1 MVEDHQPLIGDAVVN
16 DGTGLLFV
24 VEKFPEVNT
33 LAVTERVED
42 AIETMAPGLSGLE
55 FDPTVYR
62 PASFVEKSIDNLALA
77 LILGAVLAALLIG
90 AFLFRWRTALIA
102 LLVMPLSL
110 VAAALTLHVAG
121 TTMNAIVLAGLV
133 AAIGVVIDD
142 AVVSVENVTRRL
154 RERVPNGGDQSIA
167 PTVAD
172 ATLEVRG
179 PMIYATLIIALAAL
193 PLFFLD
199 GLAGAFFPDLAGAYL
214 LALLASMVV
223 ALIVTPALCVLLL
236 SRAPRERGDP
246 PLVGWLQRGYESFL
260 SRVVHRPR
268 ITYIAAGA
276 VMVGALAAVPFL
288 GGPLLPTFKETALLV
303 RWDGPPGTSLPEMNR
318 ITARASRELR
328 SIPGVQNVGAHVGR
342 AVTADQVVGVNSG
355 ELWVSLDPD
364 ADHDATVD
372 AVRQVVDGYPGLSRD
387 IQTYSNERVREALTG
402 ADDDVV
408 VRVYGEDLDVLSAQA
423 QTVRSAVSQVDGVA
437 TARVDLPAEEPTLEI
452 EVDLQ
457 AAQREGIKPGDVRR
471 AASTLLS
478 GIQVGSLFEEQ
489 KVFDVVV
496 WGAPEIRS
504 SLTGISQLL
513 IDTPTGGHVRL
524 GDVAKVRIAANPANI
539 ERQAVSRYV
548 DVAASVSGRDR
559 GAVVGDVEGRLEAL
573 AFPLEYHAEV
583 LAAETQPWGRLIAIG
598 VAAAIGI
605 FLLLQACFGSWRLA
619 ALAFVT
625 LPLAVAGGVLATL
638 AVGATLSFGAVIALV
653 AVLGI
658 AVRNVMLLIER
669 FRRLER
675 DEGEAARPE
684 LVLRGARERFAPI
697 TLTALATGRGSASP
711 GGSRRDGRQRAGAAA
726 GGRRPRRARHVDA
739 RQPVRRSHALRAL
752 RSRRRRR
759 AGTRPGTRRGAR
771 RRIGGLKWH

>member
-1 MVEDHQPLIGDAVVN
+1 MVEEHQPLIGDAVVD
-16 DGTGLLFV
+16 DGAGLLFV

-42 AIETMAPGLSGLE
+42 AIETMAPGLAGLE

-77 LILGAVLAALLIG
+77 LIIGAVLAALLVG

-110 VAAALTLHVAG
+110 VVAALMLYALG

-133 AAIGVVIDD
+133 AALAVVIDD
-142 AVVSVENVTRRL
+142 AVVGVENVTRRL
-154 RERVPNGGDQSIA
+154 RERGEDGVEAPIG
-167 PTVAD
+167 PTVLE

-179 PMIYATLIIALAAL
+179 ATVYATLIVALAVL
-193 PLFFLD
+193 PLFFLE

-223 ALIVTPALCVLLL
+223 ALTVTPALCVLLL
-236 SRAPRERGDP
+236 SRATRDRGDP
-246 PLVGWLQRGYESFL
+246 PLVGWLQRGYESL
-260 SRVVHRPR
+260 LARVVHRPR
-268 ITYIAAGA
+268 ITYVAAGA
-276 VMVGALAAVPFL
+276 VLVGAFAAVPFL
-288 GGPLLPTFKETALLV
+288 GGPLLPTFRETSLLV

-372 AVRQVVDGYPGLSRD
+372 AVRDVVDGYPGLSRD

-402 ADDDVV
+402 ADEDVV

-437 TARVDLPAEEPTLEI
+437 TARVDLPAQEPTLEI

-504 SLTGISQLL
+504 SLTGIRQLL
-513 IDTPTGGHVRL
+513 IDTPSGGHVRL
-524 GDVAKVRIAANPANI
+524 GDVARVRIAANPANI
-539 ERQAVSRYV
+539 KRHAVSRYV
-548 DVAASVSGRDR
+548 DVAADVSGRDR
-559 GAVVGDVEGRLEAL
+559 SAVVGDVEGRLQAL

-583 LAAETQPWGRLIAIG
+583 LATETQPWSRLIAIG
-598 VAAAIGI
+598 IAAAIGI
-605 FLLLQACFGSWRLA
+605 LLLLQACFGSWRLA
-619 ALAFVT
+619 TLAFAT
-625 LPLAVAGGVLATL
+625 LPLAVAGAFLAAL
-638 AVGATLSFGAVIALV
+638 AVDATLSFGAVIAVV
-653 AVLGI
+653 AVFGI
-658 AVRNVMLLIER
+658 AARNTVLLVDR
-669 FRRLER
+669 FRRLTLE
-675 DEGEAARPE
+675 EGEEAERTE
-684 LVLRGARERFAPI
+684 LVLRGARERFAP
-697 TLTALATGRGSASP
+697 TVLTALATMLALLPMVVLG
-711 GGSRRDGRQRAGAAA
+711 GAA
-726 GGRRPRRARHVDA
+726 GNE
-739 RQPVRRSHALRAL
+739 L
-752 RSRRRRR
+752 
-759 AGTRPGTRRGAR
+759 TRPLAVVVL
-771 RRIGGLKWH
+771 GGLVTSTLVGLFVLPTLYARFGLGFASEQAPERPPDAVPAAELGG